1 MRGNGR
7 VRFALGWNAVAR
19 RGAGLALAAVLVSGW
34 LSPAMAQSG
43 PKTKARQTALS
54 REERDQYI
62 NDLSNSREFGGFED
76 KATRNRRPA
85 EKLDVATPEMKKL
98 RPLID
103 EFSKEISLLNSQ
115 LSDELSETP
124 SVRTLLGD
132 MYKLTADSVL
142 LAKHAKV
149 ENDHHLLFDE
159 MQQIDASWGEL
170 SYRLGTVR
178 KLSRDSQDSIAN
190 LNDIAGEIRQSL
202 DIGQQV
208 NYRDLSNKTVSLA
221 TDLENLM
228 EDIQVQLRR
237 TQDGQKLY
245 SSTSKAHQQ
254 VLAMADLSDDKSD
267 LKSITKEYERFR
279 ELWYPQA
286 AALQSKDG
294 EFQQS
299 LRRIAR
305 TDGEIA
311 RLLLIQQKFDK
322 TQIVYLTSALRKQ
335 IDEFFQA
342 VPLKQ
347 LIQLPKASQALSTA
361 DEFYGVCEHFTDT
374 VNGQDDYNHIVD
386 AFREI
391 EQADRNF
398 VKVFGDIDNQDA
410 ASSLE
415 KISQTLTALRSAIQ
429 VDHDDFSRQTA
440 NALAAK
446 IENLT
451 DNIDIT
457 SRSWLAH
464 DRQSFSQDCLD
475 ETDALAQ
482 AAQKLHD
489 EIVNGANVAQ
499 IRKDTED
506 LYQSWRRV
514 YSYLVKCQT
523 DDRPMLGRFSSQ
535 LTPALVE
542 LRTLVAQ

>member
-7 VRFALGWNAVAR
+7 IRFALGLNAAAR
-19 RGAGLALAAVLVSGW
+19 RGAGLALAAVLISGW

-43 PKTKARQTALS
+43 PKARHVAIS
-54 REERDQYI
+54 REERDQTI
-62 NDLSNSREFGGFED
+62 NDLSNSRDFGRIDRTERR
-76 KATRNRRPA
+76 TRPV
-85 EKLDVATPEMKKL
+85 EKLDTPTPEMKKL
-98 RPLID
+98 RPLIE

-115 LSDELSETP
+115 LSDELSDAP

-132 MYKLTADSVL
+132 TYKLTSDAVTLVRD
-142 LAKHAKV
+142 ARA

-159 MQQIDASWGEL
+159 IQQVDASWGEL

-190 LNDIAGEIRQSL
+190 LNDIAGEIRKLL

-237 TQDGQKLY
+237 TQEGQKLY
-245 SSTSKAHQQ
+245 GSTSKAHQQ
-254 VLAMADLSDDKSD
+254 MLAMADLSDDKAD

-286 AALQSKDG
+286 ATLQSKDG

-398 VKVFGDIDNQDA
+398 LKVFGDIDNPDA
-410 ASSLE
+410 AASLE
-415 KISQTLTALRSAIQ
+415 KISQTLTALRSSIQ
-429 VDHDDFSRQTA
+429 VDRDDFSRQTA

-475 ETDALAQ
+475 QTDALAQ

-489 EIVNGANVAQ
+489 EIANGANVAQ
-499 IRKDTED
+499 IRQDTED
-506 LYQSWRRV
+506 LYQSWRQV
-514 YSYLVKCQT
+514 YNYLVKCQT
-523 DDRPMLGRFSSQ
+523 DDRPMLGRLSSQ